1 MRGGPTD
8 DKSLSNWS
16 SESPGG
22 EGKAKAKA
30 AAAGWGATRRLL
42 DELQEAMS
50 SSKTFAG
57 DAKEAGPLEMKA
69 KEREGVRRG
78 ESAGR
83 CALPFD
89 LRDSPLSRWRRCA
102 LSLGLAGAGGSRIA
116 SLRSRRAFF
125 CLEAPHSL
133 FSKRVDGRR
142 VQVAIT
148 NTHLQRSRQN

>member
-8 DKSLSNWS
+8 DKSLSNRS

-22 EGKAKAKA
+22 EGKAKAKAA

-69 KEREGVRRG
+69 KG
-78 ESAGR
+78 
-83 CALPFD
+83 
-89 LRDSPLSRWRRCA
+89 
-102 LSLGLAGAGGSRIA
+102 
-116 SLRSRRAFF
+116 
-125 CLEAPHSL
+125 
-133 FSKRVDGRR
+133 
-142 VQVAIT
+142 T
-148 NTHLQRSRQN
+148 